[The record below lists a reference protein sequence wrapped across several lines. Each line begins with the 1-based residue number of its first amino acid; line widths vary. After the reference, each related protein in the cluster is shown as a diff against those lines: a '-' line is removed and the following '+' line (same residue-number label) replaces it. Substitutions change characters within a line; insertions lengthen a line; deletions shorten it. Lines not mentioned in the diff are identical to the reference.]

1 MLLYRY
7 LSIGV
12 LNKFVTILERKKT
25 NRKINKSKIFVNNL
39 FYDLND
45 ENLNNLLNFK

>member
-39 FYDLND
+39 FYDYA
-45 ENLNNLLNFK
+45 KTI